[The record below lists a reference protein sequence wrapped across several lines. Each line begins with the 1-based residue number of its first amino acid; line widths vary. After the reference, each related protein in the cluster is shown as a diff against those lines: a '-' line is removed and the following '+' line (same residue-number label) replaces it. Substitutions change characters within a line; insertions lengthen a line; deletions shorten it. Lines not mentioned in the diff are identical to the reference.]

1 MRDDREIREI
11 VQLMH
16 EKELEAMPS
25 REELEKEYT
34 LSDDFYNKMDALIAG
49 RKAKKRNK
57 RLVVAKFVTVAA
69 CFVMVLFGSVEKLEY
84 IQADDGLQIEW
95 RDEALYFH
103 FDTDNDLTIPEYE
116 IGYVPEKSELKES
129 YYGSHLGFNMYYN
142 GFLFYYAVCGGNM
155 SINNNSCI
163 LKMAKM
169 DDGNMVYYLEAQDK
183 GYPSSLVWLT
193 NENKYIFVLIG
204 ECSFDELKKGY
215 ESVRLVEE

>member
-57 RLVVAKFVTVAA
+57 RLVVAKFVAVAA
-69 CFVMVLFGSVEKLEY
+69 CFIMVLFGSVEKLEY
-84 IQADDGLQIEW
+84 IQADDDLKVEW

-103 FDTDNDLTIPEYE
+103 FDTDGFLTIPEYE
-116 IGYVPEKSELKES
+116 VGYVPEESELKES
-129 YYGSHLGFNMYYN
+129 YYGRRSGFNTYYN
-142 GFLFYYAVCGGNM
+142 GLVFYYAVCGGNM

-163 LKMAKM
+163 LKMVKM

-183 GYPSSLVWLT
+183 RFPSSFVWLE
-193 NENKYIFVLIG
+193 NENKYIFALIG
-204 ECSFDELKKGY
+204 EFSFDELKKGY

>member
-34 LSDDFYNKMDALIAG
+34 LSDNFYNKMDALISG
-49 RKAKKRNK
+49 RKAKKSNK
-57 RLVVAKFVTVAA
+57 RFVIAKFVAVAA
-69 CFVMVLFGSVEKLEY
+69 CFIMVLFGSVEKLEY
-84 IQADDGLQIEW
+84 IHADDGLQIEW

-103 FDTDNDLTIPEYE
+103 FKTDEFTTIPEYE

-129 YYGSHLGFNMYYN
+129 YYGRYSGFNTYYN
-142 GFLFYYAVCGGNM
+142 GLVFYYAVCGGNM

-163 LKMAKM
+163 LKMVKM

-183 GYPSSLVWLT
+183 RFPSSLVWLT
-193 NENKYIFVLIG
+193 NGNKYIFALIG